1 MGMKLPFTPLLLLWS
16 TAAGALA
23 QSYVDS
29 FGTHGWYSDDTRDG
43 SVAKTDS
50 AYYLWGLDYTHPSYL
65 NGSHSGSVAADA
77 EIAERISWTTPSID
91 APNGLGALY
100 LTTGAAIPGSSGKA
114 TLSLLDSD
122 GFASSTTLLDSSFFG
137 SLTYYN
143 PDSAQLALRINIKV
157 QNPPPPT
164 PGTTVPPGEDTW
176 DLALVYVGSGTGG
189 WTTNTISAT
198 EGLWSVYRS
207 VDTGYPTN
215 LPERQT
221 LAQIFSNPTWGGII
235 FNETSAI
242 TNIQLGVGSSSALR
256 EAYVSS
262 LQLSFLNNGRPFEFV
277 DPSKVADVT
286 TLAPT
291 YTATTSQVFQVTGT
305 VGEPTD
311 VVSVSGTDGA
321 TATFSVQDAAVLTL
335 EKLTIDAGGVLTGA
349 GTIDG
354 DVVVESGGVLQG
366 ANDVFGETKVAG
378 GAHHKPG
385 FSPAAVYSAGNYVLE
400 EAILEIEIGG
410 LTGAGGEFD
419 NPVTGEFDQLF
430 FGDGIE
436 LTFATIEIAQWNNFD
451 LQLGDTFN
459 ILYSTSIDIAGLDIV
474 GVGEYAD
481 WDFSYT
487 VISDA
492 AFGSGT
498 YQALQVTV
506 VPEPGTFGLIALST
520 GLSLLLRRRSR
531 RVAS

>member
-1 MGMKLPFTPLLLLWS
+1 MRLPFTPLLLLVS

-23 QSYVDS
+23 QSYVGS
-29 FGTHGWYSDDTRDG
+29 FGSHGWYSDDTRDG
-43 SVAKTDS
+43 SVAKTDD
-50 AYYLWGLDYTHPSYL
+50 AYYLWGLNDTHPSYL
-65 NGSHSGSVAADA
+65 NGSHPGSTVADVK
-77 EIAERISWTTPSID
+77 IAERISWTTPID
-91 APNGLGALY
+91 TPNGLGALY

-122 GFASSTTLLDSSFFG
+122 GFAPSTGLLDSSFFG

-143 PDSAQLALRINIKV
+143 PDSAQLALRINITV
-157 QNPPPPT
+157 QNPPPPSS
-164 PGTTVPPGEDTW
+164 GTTVPPGEDTW

-189 WTTNTISAT
+189 WTTDTISAT
-198 EGLWSVYRS
+198 EGLWTVYRS
-207 VDTGYPTN
+207 VDTGYATNN

-221 LAQIFSNPTWGGII
+221 LAQIFSNTTWGGII
-235 FNETSAI
+235 FNETSTI

-277 DPSKVADVT
+277 DPSKVAEVT

-305 VGEPTD
+305 VGETTD

-321 TATFSVQDAAVLTL
+321 TATFSVQEGAVLSL
-335 EKLTIDAGGVLTGA
+335 EELTIDAGGVLTGA

-366 ANDVFGETKVAG
+366 ANNVIGETKVAG

-385 FSPAAVYSAGNYVLE
+385 FSPAAVYSAGNYVLD

-419 NPVTGEFDQLF
+419 NPVTGDFDQLF
-430 FGDGIE
+430 FGEGIE
-436 LTFATIEIAQWNNFD
+436 LSLATIEIAQWNNFD

-459 ILYSTSIDIAGLDIV
+459 ILYSTSIDIAGLNIV
-474 GVGEYAD
+474 GVGEYAG

-487 VISDA
+487 VLSDA

-506 VPEPGTFGLIALST
+506 VPEPNTFGLIALTT
-520 GLSLLLRRRSR
+520 GLTLFLRRRSR